1 MAGVEAVQDRGI
13 IWLASYPKSGNTWL
27 RAFLANYMHDPEAPL
42 PINEL
47 VGYSL
52 GDGFLI
58 HYERMTGRK
67 AEDMTLEEIHRLRPK
82 MHEWMAASKGQM
94 VYVKT
99 HNLIAQAEGTPLIT
113 SSATVGA
120 IYVLRNPLDVA
131 VSYAHHYR
139 HDPDEAVESLC
150 RENHMVAGGP
160 RVLPQYLGS
169 WSQHVLSWVD
179 APGLTPHVMRYE
191 DMQQK
196 PQAAFEGLTGFLRW
210 PPQPE
215 RLEKAI
221 RFSAF
226 SELAGQEKD
235 GGFKE
240 QPAGGTTPFFRQGA
254 AGIWREALSA
264 RQQARMIEANGEV
277 MRRFGYLTPAGEPA
291 DS

>member
-1 MAGVEAVQDRGI
+1 MQNRGI

-27 RAFLANYMHDPEAPL
+27 RAFLANYMRDPEEAL

-67 AEDMTLEEIHRLRPK
+67 AEDMSLEEVHRLRPK
-82 MHEWMAASKGQM
+82 MHEWMATSKGQM

-99 HNLIAQAEGTPLIT
+99 HSLIAQIGGTPLIT
-113 SSATVGA
+113 PSATVGA

-139 HDPDEAVESLC
+139 LDLDEAVDGLC
-150 RENHMVAGGP
+150 RKDHMVAGGP

-179 APGLTPHVMRYE
+179 APGLNPHVMRYE
-191 DMQQK
+191 DMQQT
-196 PQAAFEGLTGFLRW
+196 PQAAFGALTGFLRW

-215 RLEKAI
+215 RLDKAV

-226 SELAGQEKD
+226 DELAGQEQG

-240 QPAGGTTPFFRQGA
+240 QPAGGATPFFRAGA
-254 AGIWREALSA
+254 TGGWCAALSEA
-264 RQQARMIEANGEV
+264 QVARMIAANGAV
-277 MRRFGYLTPAGEPA
+277 MERFGYLTPQGEPV
-291 DS
+291 SP